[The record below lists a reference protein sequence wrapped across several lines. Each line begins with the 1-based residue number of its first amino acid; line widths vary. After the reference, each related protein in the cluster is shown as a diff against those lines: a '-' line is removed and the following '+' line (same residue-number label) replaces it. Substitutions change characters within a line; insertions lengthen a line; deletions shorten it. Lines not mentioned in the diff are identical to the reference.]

1 MSQFHRL
8 LAVQFSLL
16 ARQHESHQSVSSPG
30 FKKKHEC
37 ASIHATIRLI
47 KNVPDVTVFNSSGY
61 ILSQHLCALKEFH
74 FLCS

>member
-1 MSQFHRL
+1 MKAIRACPVL
-8 LAVQFSLL
+8 DL
-16 ARQHESHQSVSSPG
+16 
-30 FKKKHEC
+30 KKKNHEC